1 MGLEQSLAR
10 RFTGRCAAWPLNQ
23 GEKRMADKTV
33 SKRAGASVKV
43 APDGLGHARR
53 GTNGRYAPG
62 DGATPGVLPAMRAS
76 VRRRDAARPSEAA
89 RPPRKSKRPKRAPG
103 LGGRLAAAI
112 RVARLR
118 ASRAAEEFGR
128 RR

>member
-1 MGLEQSLAR
+1 MAGTSNLKRADKPVRVASDGMARARQGAASRMPAARNGEVRGALPTMQASAR
-10 RFTGRCAAWPLNQ
+10 RCGPGTGAANAPR
-23 GEKRMADKTV
+23 KP
-33 SKRAGASVKV
+33 KRA
-43 APDGLGHARR
+43 
-53 GTNGRYAPG
+53 
-62 DGATPGVLPAMRAS
+62 
-76 VRRRDAARPSEAA
+76 
-89 RPPRKSKRPKRAPG
+89 KRAPG